1 MKIGWPKRRVSAELE
16 PDAAASVA
24 PTRHRPAFPT
34 GWARLAPVRALREGV
49 QVVGVKN
56 LLRKELS
63 LEVYGLDELRQLQGP
78 ALIMANHASHLDTAV
93 LLSTLPPE
101 RRRRTAVGIEADYF
115 FDGWWRASGS
125 AIVFDTF
132 PIERSADVL
141 TSTPAR
147 LLATGWTV
155 VVFPEGTRSRDGF
168 VGSFRTG
175 AAELAVACQVPV
187 IPVGILGT
195 YAAMPRGSKWPV
207 AGRPRVSVRYGPPIR
222 SRPGELPEDLTQRIF
237 AAVKKLL
244 AEDAA
249 SWWETQRG
257 SVDMPEPPASSWRRI
272 WQQSDSPVKGGK
284 PQDVQIWRR

>member
-1 MKIGWPKRRVSAELE
+1 MRRASAELE
-16 PDAAASVA
+16 PDATASLTPSPHGRV
-24 PTRHRPAFPT
+24 FPT
-34 GWARLAPVRALREGV
+34 GWARLAPVRAVREVV

-56 LLRKELS
+56 VMRKELA
-63 LEVYGLDELRQLQGP
+63 LEVFGLDELCQLQGP

-115 FDGWWRASGS
+115 FDSWWRASGS

-132 PIERSADVL
+132 PIQQSDTVL
-141 TSTPAR
+141 SSTPAR
-147 LLATGWTV
+147 LLADGWTV

-168 VGSFRTG
+168 VGPFRTG
-175 AAELAVACQVPV
+175 AAEIAVACQVPV

-195 YAAMPRGSKWPV
+195 YAAMPRGSNWPLP
-207 AGRPRVSVRYGPPIR
+207 GRPRVSVRYGPPIR
-222 SRPGELPEDLTQRIF
+222 SRPGERPEDFAPRIF
-237 AAVKKLL
+237 AAVKELL

-257 SVDMPEPPASSWRRI
+257 SAEVAEPPASSWRRI
-272 WQQSDSPVKGGK
+272 WQQSDPPVKGGK
-284 PQDVQIWRR
+284 PQDVSIWRR